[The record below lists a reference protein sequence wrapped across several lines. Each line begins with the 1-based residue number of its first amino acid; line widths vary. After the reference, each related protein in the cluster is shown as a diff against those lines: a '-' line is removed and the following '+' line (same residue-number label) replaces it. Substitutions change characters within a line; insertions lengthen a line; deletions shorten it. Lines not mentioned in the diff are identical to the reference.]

1 MQLPSQ
7 HTTVHPSEC
16 HLHIGQKMHPSKMSI
31 GGSLM
36 SLLMASDEK
45 TFVFDDVSKHNKA
58 DDCWLIISGK
68 VYDVT
73 PFMDEHPG
81 GAEVL
86 LSSTG
91 KDGTTDFENTGHSDE
106 AKQQMGKYYIGEIDQ
121 LGVPLTHSNIARKT
135 SEAITFGS
143 NPTQELMAKIL
154 KFLVPFMI
162 LVMAFIA
169 FK

>member
-1 MQLPSQ
+1 MTSQ
-7 HTTVHPSEC
+7 QKIFEFNEVKIHDT
-16 HLHIGQKMHPSKMSI
+16 IG
-31 GGSLM
+31 
-36 SLLMASDEK
+36 
-45 TFVFDDVSKHNKA
+45 
-58 DDCWLIISGK
+58 DCWVIIHGK

-91 KDGTTDFENTGHSDE
+91 KDGTADFENTGHSDE
-106 AKQQMGKYYIGEIDQ
+106 AKQHMDKYYIGEIDQ
-121 LGVPLTHSNIARKT
+121 LGVPLTRSNRARKT
-135 SEAITFGS
+135 IEANTVGS
-143 NPTQELMAKIL
+143 DPTQELMTKIL

>member
-1 MQLPSQ
+1 MTSQ
-7 HTTVHPSEC
+7 QKIFEFNEVKIHDT
-16 HLHIGQKMHPSKMSI
+16 IG
-31 GGSLM
+31 
-36 SLLMASDEK
+36 
-45 TFVFDDVSKHNKA
+45 
-58 DDCWLIISGK
+58 DCWVIIHGK

-81 GAEVL
+81 GVEVV

-91 KDGTTDFENTGHSDE
+91 KDGTIDFENAGHSDE
-106 AKQQMGKYYIGEIDQ
+106 AKQLMGKYYIGEIDQ
-121 LGVPLTHSNIARKT
+121 LDVPLTLSYRARKT
-135 SEAITFGS
+135 SEANTPGS
-143 NPTQELMAKIL
+143 DPTKELMAKIL